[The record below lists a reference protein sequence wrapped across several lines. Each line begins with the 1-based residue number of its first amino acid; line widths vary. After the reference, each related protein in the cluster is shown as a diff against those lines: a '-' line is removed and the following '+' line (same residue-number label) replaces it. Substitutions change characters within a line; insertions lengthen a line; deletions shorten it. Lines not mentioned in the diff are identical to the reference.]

1 MNSAITLQGTSSMEI
16 EIFRLDSADLRTGY
30 FETVL
35 GWKHAEVACVT
46 MKRESKSLRDKI
58 LIEYYLTTSDGTRKL
73 NIPEF

>member
-1 MNSAITLQGTSSMEI
+1 
-16 EIFRLDSADLRTGY
+16 
-30 FETVL
+30 
-35 GWKHAEVACVT
+35 